1 MGRKIR
7 TGALL
12 MLVLAM
18 IYTQQAVIYAQNEAE
33 KNMKKTTESENLDGT
48 NGEDK
53 EQEKPGG
60 EEEDK
65 EQEKPGGEEGD
76 KEQEKPGGEDEDKDK
91 EPEQPEIKRYELE
104 ISKADG
110 KNGYYLS
117 KPSVMIT
124 HNGAYGTTVYELKHG
139 EDTLLQG
146 RIKYI
151 VSQEAEEQKTKISL
165 EGEVFEEGK
174 NILHVFM
181 EDEEGNVIPEYDETI
196 EIRIDTQSP
205 TVKDFLP
212 GIRRKRGFVW
222 YQKMVHGEAR
232 LIRLHVMLGIKLLEN
247 QRRISQSF

>member
-12 MLVLAM
+12 ILVLAM

-33 KNMKKTTESENLDGT
+33 KNMKKTTESENSDGT

-60 EEEDK
+60 EE
-65 EQEKPGGEEGD
+65 G
-76 KEQEKPGGEDEDKDK
+76 DKDK

-139 EDTLLQG
+139 EDTWLQG

-181 EDEEGNVIPEYDETI
+181 EDD
-196 EIRIDTQSP
+196 S
-205 TVKDFLP
+205 
-212 GIRRKRGFVW
+212 GI
-222 YQKMVHGEAR
+222 
-232 LIRLHVMLGIKLLEN
+232 
-247 QRRISQSF
+247 

>member
-1 MGRKIR
+1 
-7 TGALL
+7 
-12 MLVLAM
+12 M

-33 KNMKKTTESENLDGT
+33 KNMKKTTESENSDGT

-60 EEEDK
+60 EEGDK
-65 EQEKPGGEEGD
+65 EPEKPGGKEGD

-139 EDTLLQG
+139 E
-146 RIKYI
+146 
-151 VSQEAEEQKTKISL
+151 
-165 EGEVFEEGK
+165 
-174 NILHVFM
+174 
-181 EDEEGNVIPEYDETI
+181 
-196 EIRIDTQSP
+196 
-205 TVKDFLP
+205 
-212 GIRRKRGFVW
+212 
-222 YQKMVHGEAR
+222 
-232 LIRLHVMLGIKLLEN
+232 
-247 QRRISQSF
+247 

>member
-1 MGRKIR
+1 MI
-7 TGALL
+7 
-12 MLVLAM
+12 LVLAM

-33 KNMKKTTESENLDGT
+33 KNMKKTTESGNSDGT

-60 EEEDK
+60 EE
-65 EQEKPGGEEGD
+65 GD
-76 KEQEKPGGEDEDKDK
+76 KEPEKPGGEDEDKDKEPEKPGGEDEDKDKDK

-104 ISKADG
+104 IPKADG

-117 KPSVMIT
+117 KPSVLIT

-139 EDTLLQG
+139 EDTLSQG
-146 RIKYI
+146 RIEYTAP
-151 VSQEAEEQKTKISL
+151 QAAEEQKTKISL

-181 EDEEGNVIPEYDETI
+181 EDEEGNVIPEYDENNRI
-196 EIRIDTQSP
+196 LIDTQSP
-205 TVKDFLP
+205 TVTLEAP
-212 GIRRKRGFVW
+212 EGFSTW
-222 YQKMVHGEAR
+222 YQKEAWIRVLSEDGAWGSQIDMVTCYVGN
-232 LIRLHVMLGIKLLEN
+232 KLLEN

>member
-1 MGRKIR
+1 ME
-7 TGALL
+7 L
-12 MLVLAM
+12 M
-18 IYTQQAVIYAQNEAE
+18 E
-33 KNMKKTTESENLDGT
+33 KTRNQRIQEGKKGIKN
-48 NGEDK
+48 
-53 EQEKPGG
+53 
-60 EEEDK
+60 
-65 EQEKPGGEEGD
+65 QEKPGGEEGD
-76 KEQEKPGGEDEDKDK
+76 KEPEKPGGEDEDKDE

-104 ISKADG
+104 IPKADG

-196 EIRIDTQSP
+196 EIRMIHKVRQ
-205 TVKDFLP
+205 
-212 GIRRKRGFVW
+212 
-222 YQKMVHGEAR
+222 
-232 LIRLHVMLGIKLLEN
+232 
-247 QRRISQSF
+247 

>member
-12 MLVLAM
+12 ILVLVM

-33 KNMKKTTESENLDGT
+33 KNMKKTTESENSDGT

-53 EQEKPGG
+53 EP
-60 EEEDK
+60 
-65 EQEKPGGEEGD
+65 EKPGGEEG
-76 KEQEKPGGEDEDKDK
+76 DKDK

-181 EDEEGNVIPEYDETI
+181 EDEVSI
-196 EIRIDTQSP
+196 QS
-205 TVKDFLP
+205 KW
-212 GIRRKRGFVW
+212 R
-222 YQKMVHGEAR
+222 
-232 LIRLHVMLGIKLLEN
+232 
-247 QRRISQSF
+247 